1 MAHPYLE
8 QLKSLVSTELRGDVD
23 LTCKHFFSGA
33 ALYANGKI
41 CASLSPAGLAFKL
54 GKKCSEELITNQIA
68 VPLCYFKGAPTKSNY
83 VLFPDPDELT
93 SSSICAYFSESIQH
107 NLI

>member
-1 MAHPYLE
+1 MAHPYLA
-8 QLKSLVSTELRGDVD
+8 QLQSLVRNELGSDVE

>member
-8 QLKSLVSTELRGDVD
+8 QMQSLVRTGLRGDAE

-41 CASLSPAGLAFKL
+41 CPSLSPAGLAFKL
-54 GKKCSEELITNQIA
+54 GKKRSEELITSQVA
-68 VPLCYFKGAPTKSNY
+68 VPLCYFEGAPTKSNY
-83 VLFPDPDELT
+83 VLFSDPDELT
-93 SSSICAYFSESIQH
+93 SSSICAYFSESIQYS
-107 NLI
+107 LI

>member
-8 QLKSLVSTELRGDVD
+8 QLQSLVSTELRGDGD
-23 LTCKHFFSGA
+23 LTCKHFFSGT
-33 ALYANGKI
+33 ALYANGRI

-54 GKKCSEELITNQIA
+54 GNKRSEEA
-68 VPLCYFKGAPTKSNY
+68 
-83 VLFPDPDELT
+83 T

-107 NLI
+107 SLI